1 MDWHTFTTVDFAWML
16 AIPALPLAAFVIQIF
31 FGRWL
36 PRKGDWVPTTA
47 MGFALVLAVGFFL
60 KAMGIF
66 DPTLYIQSS
75 NPPPGETGL
84 SLAWLFGNAPSGAP
98 NIVFSVLFDNLTA
111 VMLVVVTGVS
121 FLVHVYSIGYMEGDK
136 RYGRFFAYLAL
147 FSFSMLGLVL
157 SGNLLFLMVFWELV
171 GLTSYLLI
179 GFWFEKPSAAHAGF
193 KAFITTR
200 IGDVGMLLGFLI
212 IFKHF
217 QTLDI
222 VTIFQKLG
230 ETTGDFQ
237 HWPGWVTAAGLLV
250 FCGAV
255 GKSAQFPLHIW
266 LPDAM
271 EGPTPVSAL
280 IHAATMVAAGVYLV
294 GRFYLFFSPS
304 ALLVI
309 AMVGSFTALF
319 AAVIGVCQWD
329 IKRVL
334 AYSTVSQLGYMIA
347 ALGCGAYSAGLMHLM
362 THAWFKAGL
371 FLQSGSVI
379 IGMHHEQDMRHMGGL
394 RKKMPITFWTM
405 LICTLALC
413 GIPLFA
419 GFYSKDAIIAGAMH
433 AAAHGG
439 PALWLWYF
447 PAIALVVAAGL
458 TSFYMFR
465 LIFLT
470 FYGEPR
476 SEHAEHAHETPW
488 TMTVPLMVLAALA
501 LFSAS
506 PWIFNGDVLGHHLW
520 FPHVVA
526 HPEKVEAGR
535 LVVEKAAE
543 EHGVLPLVMS
553 ILVALGGIFLA
564 WAFYYKKW
572 LSAEEWARKMG
583 WFYKAVYNKFY
594 VDEFVMKF
602 IVRPVVFH
610 WNVACAA
617 FDKYVI
623 DGIVNAVGRGGV
635 EASEGSGWFDKYVID
650 GIVNAVGFTVQVFGG
665 IARLFQTGF
674 LDQYL
679 AFTAAA
685 IALGA
690 VLFFF
695 FL

>member
-16 AIPALPLAAFVIQIF
+16 AIPALPLAAFIIQIF
-31 FGRWL
+31 LGPWL

-47 MGFALVLAVGFFL
+47 IGVALVLALGFFF
-60 KAMGIF
+60 KAMGVF
-66 DPTLYIQSS
+66 DPTLFLQSG

-84 SLAWLFGNAPSGAP
+84 SFAWLFGNAPSGAP
-98 NIVFSVLFDNLTA
+98 NIVFNVLFDNLTA
-111 VMLVVVTGVS
+111 VMLVVVAGVS

-157 SGNLLFLMVFWELV
+157 AGNLLFLMVFWELV

-222 VTIFQKLG
+222 VEIFRKMG
-230 ETTGDFQ
+230 EVTGDFQ
-237 HWPGWVTAAGLLV
+237 HWPGWVTTAGLLV

-280 IHAATMVAAGVYLV
+280 IHAATMVAAGVYLT
-294 GRFYLFFSPS
+294 GRFYLFFSPT

-309 AMVGSFTALF
+309 AMVGAFTALF
-319 AAVIGVCQWD
+319 AAVIGICQWD

-347 ALGCGAYSAGLMHLM
+347 ALGCGAFSAGLMHLM

-379 IGMHHEQDMRHMGGL
+379 IGMHHEQDMRKMGGL
-394 RKKMPITFWTM
+394 RKKMPLTFWTM

-419 GFYSKDAIIAGAMH
+419 GFYSKDAIISGAMH

-439 PALWLWYF
+439 PSLILWYF
-447 PAIALVVAAGL
+447 PAIALVVAAGI

-470 FYGEPR
+470 FFGEPR
-476 SEHAEHAHETPW
+476 SEHAEHARETPW

-520 FPHVVA
+520 FPQVVA

-543 EHGVLPLVMS
+543 EHGLLPVILS
-553 ILVALGGIFLA
+553 ILVAVTGIFLA
-564 WAFYYKKW
+564 WVFYYKKW
-572 LSAEEWARKMG
+572 LSAEAWARKLG

-610 WNVACAA
+610 WNVAWGA

-623 DGIVNAVGRGGV
+623 DGLVNAVGRGGQA
-635 EASEGSGWFDKYVID
+635 ASEKSGWFDKYIID
-650 GIVNAVGFTVQVFGG
+650 GIVNAMGFTVQVFGG